1 MTEPV
6 PTDVLRE
13 IAADVHRILNPKWMA
28 PRLTAL
34 ATELDALRTA
44 TAWQPISTAPRDGRT
59 IVIHDAGLGMTFP
72 CHWNDDG
79 TAWEWAGDS
88 KQAFGHLLQWHPM
101 PTPPETAP

>member
-1 MTEPV
+1 MTERV
-6 PTDVLRE
+6 DTAWLRA
-13 IAADVHRILNPKWMA
+13 IAADVEEHVSGYA
-28 PRLTAL
+28 YDAL
-34 ATELDALRTA
+34 LAAADELDTLRAA

>member
-1 MTEPV
+1 MTERV
-6 PTDVLRE
+6 DTAWLRA
-13 IAADVHRILNPKWMA
+13 IAADVEDQVSGYAHD
-28 PRLTAL
+28 AL
-34 ATELDALRTA
+34 LAAASELDALRTT